1 MRYNAGMVTRR
12 PLISCPRAEP
22 VPAEAPACE
31 ISVVIPVFN
40 EQESLPSLHAGL
52 HQVLSGMGRSYE
64 IIYVDDGSSDGS
76 LEVLQGLAA
85 KDPQV
90 TVIQLRR
97 NFGQTAAISAGMDHA
112 RGEVVVCL
120 DADLQND
127 PADIPRLLAKL
138 EEGYDLVSGWRRHR
152 RDHWLWRTAFSRL
165 ANRLISWVVDFKLH
179 DIGCTHKAYRRELL
193 QHIHLYGQMHRF
205 IPALALMVG
214 ARVAEIPV
222 HHHPRRHGRSKYGPG
237 RTLSVL
243 LDLITVK
250 FLGSYA
256 HNPMKFFGGFGLTL
270 MGGSFLTALV
280 MLYQKWAHG
289 QSLIQTPLLL
299 LSAMLFILG
308 FVCLLMG
315 LTAELILRTYH
326 ESQGKPTYVIRRI
339 YRSSP

>member
-1 MRYNAGMVTRR
+1 MVTRR
-12 PLISCPRAEP
+12 TLIPWPPAAEP
-22 VPAEAPACE
+22 APAEAPSCE
-31 ISVVIPVFN
+31 VSVVIPVFN
-40 EQESLPSLHAGL
+40 EEKSLPALHAGL
-52 HQVLSGMGRSYE
+52 HQVLSGMGRTFE

-76 LEVLQGLAA
+76 LQVLQGLAA
-85 KDPQV
+85 ADPRV
-90 TVIQLRR
+90 MVVQLRR

-112 RGEVVVCL
+112 RGEAVVCL

-152 RDHWLWRTAFSRL
+152 RDHWLWRTTPSRL
-165 ANRLISWVVDFKLH
+165 ANWLISWVVDFKLH
-179 DIGCTHKAYRRELL
+179 DIGCTQKAYRRELL

-222 HHHPRRHGRSKYGPG
+222 NHHPRRFGRSKYGLG

-250 FLGSYA
+250 FLGSFA
-256 HNPMKFFGGFGLTL
+256 NNPIKFFGGFGLSL
-270 MGGSFLTALV
+270 IGGSVLTGLL
-280 MLYQKWAHG
+280 MLYQKWTAS

-308 FVCLLMG
+308 FVCLLLG
-315 LTAELILRTYH
+315 LTAELLIRTYH
-326 ESQGKPTYVIRRI
+326 ESQGKPTYVVRRI